1 MSQKGNSALINSAD
15 KKPILAFETSENICG
30 VCIYFSD
37 EKYFSSSINLK
48 HTHSELIFEIS
59 DSLFK
64 IAEIKPTDL
73 DSIAVSEGPGSFTG
87 LRIGFSATKGIAYGA
102 NLPIIPVPTYEAL
115 AFQLSSIL
123 KENDEFIISNKVN
136 KDEVFF
142 SKFQVK
148 GNNYI
153 FVEDLTILTS
163 KIFIQKSKAFRVFGN
178 STILNGKSIEYPWVP
193 DPLFVAKWAIEFGMT
208 KKTFNYDFLEPNYLK
223 EFIVKEKKND

>member
-1 MSQKGNSALINSAD
+1 MSQKGYSALKSLVDN
-15 KKPILAFETSENICG
+15 KPILALETSENICG

-37 EKYFSSSINLK
+37 EKYFSSAINLK
-48 HTHSELIFEIS
+48 HSHSEMIFEIT

-64 IAEIKPTDL
+64 IAGIRPPDL

-87 LRIGFSATKGIAYGA
+87 LRIGFSAAKGMAYGA
-102 NLPIIPVPTYEAL
+102 KLQIIPVPTYEAL

-142 SKFQVK
+142 SKFQIK

-153 FVEDLTILTS
+153 FVEDLTILT
-163 KIFIQKSKAFRVFGN
+163 KELFIQKSEAFKVFGN
-178 STILNGKSIEYPWVP
+178 ASILNGKQVEYPYVP
-193 DPLFVAKWAIEFGMT
+193 DPLFVAKWAVEFGMSR
-208 KKTFNYDFLEPNYLK
+208 KTFNYDFLEPNYLK
-223 EFIVKEKKND
+223 DFIIKEKNK

>member
-1 MSQKGNSALINSAD
+1 VSQKGYSALKSLVDN
-15 KKPILAFETSENICG
+15 KPILALETSENICG

-37 EKYFSSSINLK
+37 EKYFSSAINLK
-48 HTHSELIFEIS
+48 HSHSEMIFEIT

-64 IAEIKPTDL
+64 IAGIRPPDL

-87 LRIGFSATKGIAYGA
+87 LRIGFSAAKGMAYGA
-102 NLPIIPVPTYEAL
+102 KLQIIPVPTYEAL

-142 SKFQVK
+142 SKFQIK

-153 FVEDLTILTS
+153 FVEDLTILT
-163 KIFIQKSKAFRVFGN
+163 KELFIQKSEAFKVFGN
-178 STILNGKSIEYPWVP
+178 ASILNGKQVEYPYVP
-193 DPLFVAKWAIEFGMT
+193 DPLFVAKWAVEFGMSR
-208 KKTFNYDFLEPNYLK
+208 KTFNYDFLEPNYLK
-223 EFIVKEKKND
+223 DFIIKEKNK